1 MTPMNKCC
9 VCGNSNPDLDTYISI
24 LTKEP
29 KVYCFNCILSGF
41 EPYEDLVNFG
51 WEYGM
56 FNKKF
61 RDKIILTTLALN
73 GKSVKDFNEDVR
85 KKRDEKNGSNI

>member
-1 MTPMNKCC
+1 MDKCC
-9 VCGNSNPDLDTYISI
+9 VCGNDKPNLDTYISI

-51 WEYGM
+51 WEYRM
-56 FNKKF
+56 FNKTF
-61 RDKIILTTLALN
+61 QQKIILPTLSFN
-73 GKSVKDFNEDVR
+73 GKSVKQFNEDVE
-85 KKRDEKNGSNI
+85 KKRDEKENGSNI

>member
-1 MTPMNKCC
+1 MEEKCC
-9 VCGNSNPDLDTYISI
+9 VCGQTTNDLDTYISP

-56 FNKKF
+56 FNKIFQQK
-61 RDKIILTTLALN
+61 KVLPTISLN
-73 GKSVKDFNEDVR
+73 GKTIKQFNEDVN
-85 KKRDEKNGSNI
+85 KKRDEQENGSNE

>member
-1 MTPMNKCC
+1 MDKCC
-9 VCGNSNPDLDTYISI
+9 VCGQTTNDLDTYMSV
-24 LTKEP
+24 LTKKP

-56 FNKKF
+56 FNQTF
-61 RDKIILTTLALN
+61 IRKILHPSLIRE
-73 GKSVKDFNEDVR
+73 GKTVTQFNEDVR
-85 KKRDEKNGSNI
+85 KRVSKTDATVL

>member
-1 MTPMNKCC
+1 MDKCC
-9 VCGNSNPDLDTYISI
+9 VCSNSKPDLDTYISI

-51 WEYGM
+51 WEFGQ
-56 FNKKF
+56 FSKTFQQKS
-61 RDKIILTTLALN
+61 LLPTLSLN
-73 GKSVKDFNEDVR
+73 GKSVKQFNEDVI
-85 KKRDEKNGSNI
+85 KKRDEESASMQS

>member
-1 MTPMNKCC
+1 MDKCC
-9 VCGNSNPDLDTYISI
+9 VCGNDKPNLDTYISI

-51 WEYGM
+51 WTSNM
-56 FNKKF
+56 FNKIFQK
-61 RDKIILTTLALN
+61 KCLLPTLALN
-73 GKSVKDFNEDVR
+73 NKSVKDFNEDVK
-85 KKRDEKNGSNI
+85 KKRDEKSASM

>member
-1 MTPMNKCC
+1 MDKCC
-9 VCGNSNPDLDTYISI
+9 VCGNTTQDLDTYISI
-24 LTKEP
+24 LTKQP

-56 FNKKF
+56 FNEKF
-61 RDKIILTTLALN
+61 QQRIVLPTLSLN
-73 GKSVKDFNEDVR
+73 GKTPKEFNEDVI
-85 KKRDEKNGSNI
+85 KKRDEKNVTMS

>member
-1 MTPMNKCC
+1 MDKCC
-9 VCGNSNPDLDTYISI
+9 VCGQTTNDLDTYISI

-51 WEYGM
+51 WEFSQ
-56 FNKKF
+56 FNKTF
-61 RDKIILTTLALN
+61 QQKIVLPTISLA
-73 GKSVKDFNEDVR
+73 GKTPTQFNEDVR
-85 KKRDEKNGSNI
+85 KKRDEKENGSNI

>member
-1 MTPMNKCC
+1 MDKCC
-9 VCGNSNPDLDTYISI
+9 VCGQTTNDLDTYISI

-29 KVYCFNCILSGF
+29 KVYCFNCIISGF

-56 FNKKF
+56 FNKTFQK
-61 RDKIILTTLALN
+61 KIILPTLALN
-73 GKSVKDFNEDVR
+73 KKSVKEFNEDIK
-85 KKRDEKNGSNI
+85 KKRDEKNASI

>member
-1 MTPMNKCC
+1 MDKCC
-9 VCGNSNPDLDTYISI
+9 VCGNTEPSLDTYISI

-56 FNKKF
+56 FTKTF
-61 RDKIILTTLALN
+61 QQKILLPTLARN
-73 GKSVKDFNEDVR
+73 GKNVKQFNEDVE
-85 KKRDEKNGSNI
+85 KRIKEKDVTVS

>member
-1 MTPMNKCC
+1 MNRCC
-9 VCGNSNPDLDTYISI
+9 VCGHTEKRDLDTYISV

-51 WEYGM
+51 WEFSW
-56 FNKKF
+56 FNETF
-61 RDKIILTTLALN
+61 RRKLVMPTISLS
-73 GKSVKDFNEDVR
+73 GKTPIQFNEDVR
-85 KKRDEKNGSNI
+85 KRRDEIENGSNV

>member
-1 MTPMNKCC
+1 MSDGKCC
-9 VCGNSNPDLDTYISI
+9 VCGHTTNDLDTYISI

-51 WEYGM
+51 WEYSM
-56 FNKKF
+56 FNKPF
-61 RDKIILTTLALN
+61 QQKIILPTLSLN
-73 GKSVKDFNEDVR
+73 GKTPIQFNEDVR
-85 KKRDEKNGSNI
+85 KKSEEKENGSNV

>member
-1 MTPMNKCC
+1 MDKCC
-9 VCGNSNPDLDTYISI
+9 VCGQTTNDLDTYISI

-56 FNKKF
+56 FNKTF
-61 RDKIILTTLALN
+61 QQKIVLPTLALN
-73 GKSVKDFNEDVR
+73 NKSIKEFNEDVI
-85 KKRDEKNGSNI
+85 KKRDERSASM

>member
-1 MTPMNKCC
+1 MDRCC
-9 VCGNSNPDLDTYISI
+9 VCGNSEPALDTCISR
-24 LTKEP
+24 LTNEP

-56 FNKKF
+56 FNKTFQK
-61 RDKIILTTLALN
+61 KILLPTLSLN
-73 GKSVKDFNEDVR
+73 GKSVKQFNEDVI
-85 KKRDEKNGSNI
+85 KKRDEKGASM

>member
-1 MTPMNKCC
+1 MTLIK
-9 VCGNSNPDLDTYISI
+9 SSSSI

-41 EPYEDLVNFG
+41 EPYKDLVDFG

-56 FNKKF
+56 FNNTF
-61 RDKIILTTLALN
+61 QQKIILPTLALN
-73 GKSVKDFNEDVR
+73 NKSVKEFNEDVI
-85 KKRDEKNGSNI
+85 KKRDEKGASMQS

>member
-1 MTPMNKCC
+1 MNKCC
-9 VCGNSNPDLDTYISI
+9 VCGHTEKRDLDTYMSI

-29 KVYCFNCILSGF
+29 KVYCFNCIISGF

-56 FNKKF
+56 FNKTF
-61 RDKIILTTLALN
+61 QQKIVLPTLGLN
-73 GKSVKDFNEDVR
+73 GKTVRQFNQDVENKRNEKDVTV
-85 KKRDEKNGSNI
+85 

>member
-1 MTPMNKCC
+1 MCEKNE
-9 VCGNSNPDLDTYISI
+9 PDLDTYISV
-24 LTKEP
+24 LTRQP

-56 FNKKF
+56 FNKTF
-61 RDKIILTTLALN
+61 QQKILLPTLSLN
-73 GKSVKDFNEDVR
+73 GKTAKQFNEDVE
-85 KKRDEKNGSNI
+85 KKRDEKDASMQS

>member
-1 MTPMNKCC
+1 MSENKCC
-9 VCGNSNPDLDTYISI
+9 VCGHATNDLNTYIST

-29 KVYCFNCILSGF
+29 KVYCFNCIISGF

-56 FNKKF
+56 FNKTF
-61 RDKIILTTLALN
+61 QQKIILPTLALN
-73 GKSVKDFNEDVR
+73 GKDVKQFNEDV
-85 KKRDEKNGSNI
+85 KKRLEEKDVAV